1 MEFKQ
6 IVSQFVYR
14 IEPKPGGGFIAT
26 CKDPGAPN
34 IEGATRDEVQQ
45 KIQESIQAKLSQQFP
60 SLAAAL
66 QNNNVQLHY
75 HVDPKPGGGFV
86 IHHGDPAKDSV
97 EGSTREHLENLIES
111 KLLSSF
117 IEKLPP
123 DLHQQITDKL
133 NSGGLDLVVDR
144 NVKFTTSGARLNG
157 SNASSA
163 ETLLGLDSGSAVLPS
178 SAAIPSSPSSS
189 GTVNGSPITYEKSN
203 TGRFFRLLWK
213 LAIIA
218 LLIYLYLHRR

>member
-1 MEFKQ
+1 LLEFKQ

-14 IEPKPGGGFIAT
+14 IEPKPSGGFVAT
-26 CKDPGAPN
+26 CKDPGAPA

-45 KIQESIQAKLSQQFP
+45 KIQENIQSKLAQQFP
-60 SLAAAL
+60 SLATVL
-66 QNNNVQLHY
+66 QNNSVKLHY

-97 EGSTREHLENLIES
+97 EGSTREHLENFIES

-117 IEKLPP
+117 IENLPP
-123 DLHQQITDKL
+123 DLHQQITYKL
-133 NSGGLDLVVDR
+133 NSEGLDIEVNR
-144 NVKFTTSGARLNG
+144 NVKFTTG
-157 SNASSA
+157 SVRMGGNTPST
-163 ETLLGLDSGSAVLPS
+163 ETPLALSSGSEILATS
-178 SAAIPSSPSSS
+178 TGIPDIQSSS
-189 GTVNGSPITYEKSN
+189 GMMNGSPITYEKSN
-203 TGRFFRLLWK
+203 SGRFFRVLWK